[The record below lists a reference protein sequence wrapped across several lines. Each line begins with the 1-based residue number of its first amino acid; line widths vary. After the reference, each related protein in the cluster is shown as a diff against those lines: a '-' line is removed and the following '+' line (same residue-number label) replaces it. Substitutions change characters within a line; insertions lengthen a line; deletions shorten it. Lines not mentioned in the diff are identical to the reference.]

1 MQSISIKHWCDVT
14 LIISR
19 HFNWLES
26 WSGPVFCISVGSPY
40 KRNML
45 SRNGSSSLKQDV
57 HYIKYKCSIMYRLHL
72 WKIYLDIISKYFII
86 NSLACALIFKEW
98 LTPLAHL
105 CRTTLWIWQLQKN
118 IYILCIDIKSMAHRS
133 SLQHCSQSNVWM
145 STCYPHVGN
154 TNMTTYTKPGQ

>member
-1 MQSISIKHWCDVT
+1 MRCNTNYFQTFQLTWILV
-14 LIISR
+14 
-19 HFNWLES
+19 
-26 WSGPVFCISVGSPY
+26 WSSVLYICWSPY
-40 KRNML
+40 NRNMF

-105 CRTTLWIWQLQKN
+105 CRT
-118 IYILCIDIKSMAHRS
+118 
-133 SLQHCSQSNVWM
+133 
-145 STCYPHVGN
+145 STM
-154 TNMTTYTKPGQ
+154 NMTTSEEYIYIMYWYQEYGSSFFTTTLLTK